1 MIYRYV
7 IVFMDIKKEI
17 QRFCNI
23 DILKDLFLIV
33 VGSFIMAIAYS
44 AFLAPNNIV
53 PGGVYGL
60 SIVINHWA
68 KSLFG
73 EYANEF
79 QIGRIAL
86 LFNIPLFILSAR
98 SLGKETAIKTVISF
112 LLIAFFTDLVS
123 DFLGGKALVEGDVI
137 LSSFY
142 GGVILGFS
150 VFLVFK
156 AGSTAAGTDTLSRVI
171 AKKYNIKLSTVI
183 IVIDSAIVMLG
194 LIAFGDFRVPLYSWI
209 SIFIYGKVIEVLQP
223 QNPYKSVFIISDKS
237 EEIREAIIHKMGIR
251 GTFIKGEGMYEG
263 KERKII
269 YIIVQRKNL
278 LALKKEV
285 LSIDEKAFI
294 SSSDASQD
302 TNPQLI

>member
-1 MIYRYV
+1 
-7 IVFMDIKKEI
+7 MDIKKEI

-73 EYANEF
+73 EYTNEF

-294 SSSDASQD
+294 SSSDATQD

>member
-73 EYANEF
+73 EYTNEF